1 MKISYKVLKSYL
13 PYLGTPEQVAEDL
26 IMHTAEVEEIESQGK
41 TFENIVYG
49 KITSVQA
56 HENADSLKVCMVDV
70 WEQNDIQIVCGGSNL
85 AVWQGVAV
93 AKIGASVV
101 WHGQGDPIVMKKTA
115 IRGVESFWMICA
127 SEEIGLAEDFPSKSE
142 KEILDLSYLETK
154 TGTNLGELLWKDGA
168 TLIIDNKAIN
178 HRPDMFSHIGVI
190 RELAT
195 IHGQKTPLDYIE
207 EDFSQLPKFPIKN
220 EIPNL
225 VKRYIGLS
233 ISGVD
238 NRESPEEIQHIV
250 ETSGNTSKWILI
262 DITNYSLFFYWQPTH
277 CFDRDKIEWGEIIVR
292 MARDGETFLALDN
305 KEYTLTSE
313 DIVIADSKKIL
324 ALWGVIGGKES
335 AVSESTKNIVVE
347 SANFPDSILR
357 HTGRR
362 LGIRTDALNIFE
374 KNIPTWLQIK
384 WVSLIY
390 KKLKD
395 IFPNLQLDGFGESYE
410 EKQEWVSIAY
420 DKVFINNLIGKEYS
434 DERIT
439 SILHLLGIETT
450 GGMCFIPFW
459 RTDMR
464 YKADIA
470 EEIARIDGY
479 HTIEMTVPRINLWAI
494 SQDASYDLKQESRK
508 FFTSIGFFDVYN
520 YSFVNSDLMK
530 KLGSSTENLI
540 EMKNY
545 LSEEVTHMRNT
556 LIANLMKWLEENR
569 KEQKNCKL
577 FEIEKVFWLKNG
589 EIYEALHL
597 GGVMISDEDIPYYT
611 LQKIISSFFKIIG
624 IDKYSFEK
632 PRESVPTFAHTG
644 RIAEIWV
651 RGKKVWFLWEIS
663 PKIAANFDLEQKV
676 AFFEI
681 NADILA
687 ENAFKTPKA
696 REISNFQENNFDL
709 SFVLSKETLGKNIK
723 GAIEKTDTTLIKK
736 VELFDVYENE
746 EKLPWKR
753 SISYKIY
760 IQSDKE
766 TLDDTVKNSLISQI
780 VKNVEKV
787 GGNLR

>member
-13 PYLGTPEQVAEDL
+13 PSLGTPEEVAQDL
-26 IMHTAEVEEIESQGK
+26 IMHTAEVEEIESQRK
-41 TFENIVYG
+41 AFENIVYG
-49 KITSVQA
+49 KIVSVNQ

-70 WEQNDIQIVCGGSNL
+70 GEQSDIQIVCGGSNL

-101 WHGQGDPIVMKKTA
+101 WHGQGDPIVMKKTT
-115 IRGVESFWMICA
+115 IRGVDSYGMICA
-127 SEEIGLAEDFPSKSE
+127 SEEIGLAGDFPAKSE
-142 KEILDLSYLETK
+142 KEILDLSHIEAK
-154 TGTNLGELLWKDGA
+154 SWSNLAEVLWKDGA

-238 NRESPEEIQHIV
+238 NRESPEDIKHIA
-250 ETSGNTSKWILI
+250 ETSGSTSKWILI
-262 DITNYSLFFYWQPTH
+262 DITNYSLFFYGQPTH

-305 KEYTLTSE
+305 KEYILTSE
-313 DIVIADSKKIL
+313 DIVIADRNKIL
-324 ALWGVIGGKES
+324 ALGWVIGGRDS
-335 AVSESTKNIVVE
+335 AVSESTKNVVVE
-347 SANFPDSILR
+347 SANFPGNILR

-395 IFPNLQLDGFGESYE
+395 VFPNLQLDGFGESYE
-410 EKQEWVSIAY
+410 KEQEWISIAY

-434 DERIT
+434 DEQIT
-439 SILHLLGIETT
+439 SILYHLWIETT

-479 HTIEMTVPRINLWAI
+479 HNIWATLPNENMGAV
-494 SQDASYDLKQESRK
+494 SQSAEYTLAYEARK
-508 FFTSIGFFDVYN
+508 FFSAIGFFDVYN
-520 YSFVNSDLMK
+520 YSFVNEALMK
-530 KLGSSTENLI
+530 KLNSGIEDLI

-545 LSEEVTHMRNT
+545 LSEEVTHLRNSLIPNMMRG
-556 LIANLMKWLEENR
+556 LEENIR
-569 KEQKNCKL
+569 EQKMIRF
-577 FEIEKVFWLKNG
+577 FEIEKVFGKQESWV
-589 EIYEALHL
+589 YEANHMAGL
-597 GGVMISDEDIPYYT
+597 ITSDKDIAYFEIQEI
-611 LQKIISSFFKIIG
+611 LRKFFKSLWV
-624 IDKYSFEK
+624 DKYSFEIPK
-632 PRESVPTFAHTG
+632 EFPPFCHTG
-644 RIAEIWV
+644 RTAEIWV
-651 RGKKVWFLWEIS
+651 RGKKIGYIGEIHPEVS
-663 PKIAANFDLEQKV
+663 RRFDVEKRIW
-676 AFFEI
+676 FFEV

-687 ENAFKTPKA
+687 QNAFITVKA
-696 REISNFQENNFDL
+696 KELSQFQENNFDL
-709 SFVLSKETLGKNIK
+709 SFVVEKTISGKNIQK
-723 GAIEKTDTTLIKK
+723 TIEKSDSLIKK
-736 VELFDVYENE
+736 VQLFDVYEDE

-753 SISYKIY
+753 SLSFNIV
-760 IQSDKE
+760 IQSDSQ
-766 TLDDTVKNSLISQI
+766 TLDDSVKNQLIQTIISS
-780 VKNVEKV
+780 VEKTW
-787 GGNLR
+787 GKLR

>member
-13 PYLGTPEQVAEDL
+13 PSLGTPEEVAQDL
-26 IMHTAEVEEIESQGK
+26 IMHTAEVEEIESQSK
-41 TFENIVYG
+41 SFENIVYG
-49 KITSVQA
+49 KITSVNQ
-56 HENADSLKVCMVDV
+56 HENADSLKVCMVDI
-70 WEQNDIQIVCGGSNL
+70 WEQSDIQIVCGGSNL
-85 AVWQGVAV
+85 AVWQGVAI

-115 IRGVESFWMICA
+115 IRGVESYGMICA
-127 SEEIGLAEDFPSKSE
+127 SEEIGLAGDFPAKSE
-142 KEILDLSYLETK
+142 KEILDLSHLEAK
-154 TGTNLGELLWKDGA
+154 TGTNLGELLGKDGA

-195 IHGQKTPLDYIE
+195 IHGQKTPLDYME

-238 NRESPEEIQHIV
+238 NRESPQDIKHIV

-292 MARDGETFLALDN
+292 MARDWEKFLALDN

-324 ALWGVIGGKES
+324 ALGWVIGGRDS

-347 SANFPDSILR
+347 SANFPGNILR

-390 KKLKD
+390 NKLEE
-395 IFPNLQLDGFGESYE
+395 IFTNIKLDGFGESYE
-410 EKQEWVSIAY
+410 KEQDWISIAY
-420 DKVFINNLIGKEYS
+420 DKIFINNLIGKEYS

-439 SILHLLGIETT
+439 SILFLLWIEIT

-459 RTDMR
+459 RTDMK

-479 HTIEMTVPRINLWAI
+479 HTIETTLPNENMWAV
-494 SQDASYDLKQESRK
+494 SQSPEYMLAYESRK
-508 FFTSIGFFDVYN
+508 FFTAIGFFDVYN
-520 YSFVNSDLMK
+520 YSFVNEALMK
-530 KLGSSTENLI
+530 KLNSWVENLI

-545 LSEEVTHMRNT
+545 LSEEVTHLRDSLLPNMLRGV
-556 LIANLMKWLEENR
+556 EENIR
-569 KEQKNCKL
+569 EQKSIRF
-577 FEIEKVFWLKNG
+577 FEIEKVFWKNG
-589 EIYEALHL
+589 NSIYEATHMAGL
-597 GGVMISDEDIPYYT
+597 ITSKQDIAYFE
-611 LQKIISSFFKIIG
+611 LQEILRKFFKTVWV
-624 IDKYSFEK
+624 DKYSFENSK
-632 PRESVPTFAHTG
+632 DYPPFAHTW
-644 RIAEIWV
+644 RTAEIWI
-651 RGKKVWFLWEIS
+651 RGKKIGYLGEIHPEIVRRFDGEWRVWF
-663 PKIAANFDLEQKV
+663 
-676 AFFEI
+676 FEL

-687 ENAFKTPKA
+687 QNAFNIVKA
-696 REISNFQENNFDL
+696 KELSQFQENNFDL
-709 SFVLSKETLGKNIK
+709 SFIVEKNTSGRNIQK
-723 GAIEKTDTTLIKK
+723 TIERIDPLIKK
-736 VELFDVYENE
+736 VQLFDIYEDE
-746 EKLPWKR
+746 SKLPGKR
-753 SISYKIY
+753 SLSFNVI
-760 IQSDKE
+760 IQSDSQ
-766 TLDDTVKNSLISQI
+766 TLDDTIKNQLIQTI
-780 VKNVEKV
+780 ITNVEKV
-787 GGNLR
+787 GGKLR